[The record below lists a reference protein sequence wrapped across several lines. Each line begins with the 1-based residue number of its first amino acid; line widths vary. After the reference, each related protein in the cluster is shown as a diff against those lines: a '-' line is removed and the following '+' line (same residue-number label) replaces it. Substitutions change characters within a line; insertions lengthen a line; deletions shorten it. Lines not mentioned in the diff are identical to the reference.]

1 MSNIISK
8 FADVHPHAVL
18 GEGVRIGPFCSIGAN
33 AKIGAGSI
41 LDSNVT
47 VTGHAIIGKNNRL
60 FPGVVI
66 GAEPQDVSYQGS
78 PTQVVIGENV
88 LEIVI
93 NRGAERGWTTSIGS
107 NGYFMACSPR
117 MTQSRD
123 YV

>member
-47 VTGHAIIGKNNRL
+47 VTGHAIIGKPATKPDGHPQVFERNS
-60 FPGVVI
+60 
-66 GAEPQDVSYQGS
+66 EPSS
-78 PTQVVIGENV
+78 NP
-88 LEIVI
+88 
-93 NRGAERGWTTSIGS
+93 RPSI
-107 NGYFMACSPR
+107 
-117 MTQSRD
+117 SRTD
-123 YV
+123 G